1 MVMPVDQTL
10 PVLGDRQGLGLGLW
24 DGLQKG
30 LAGQLC
36 YFQAEGEGGGG

>member
-10 PVLGDRQGLGLGLW
+10 PVLGDRQGLGLGLG

-30 LAGQLC
+30 LTRQLGH
-36 YFQAEGEGGGG
+36 FQAEGEGGGG